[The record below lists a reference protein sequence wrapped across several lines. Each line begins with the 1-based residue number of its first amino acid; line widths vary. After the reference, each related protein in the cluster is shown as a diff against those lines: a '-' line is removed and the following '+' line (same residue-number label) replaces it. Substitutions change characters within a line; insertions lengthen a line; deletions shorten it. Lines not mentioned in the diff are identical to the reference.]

1 MEPLVALSIA
11 TAVVQFIDFSAKLIH
26 GAKEIHHSSSGL
38 TEEDRSLEYVTAEMH
53 KLSMRLAPSYSG
65 PETDDERALRSL
77 ASECKD
83 LAAKIVK
90 LYKGLAPKDPKS
102 KRAAFSS
109 AWRNKMNESTKREL
123 EKSLSSCRSQLELQ
137 LNYMMRHA
145 SSSSLRLYPD

>member
-38 TEEDRSLEYVTAEMH
+38 TEEDRSLEYVTGEMH
-53 KLSMRLAPSYSG
+53 KLSMRLVPPYSG

-83 LAAKIVK
+83 LAAKVVK
-90 LYKGLAPKDPKS
+90 LYQDLAPKDPKS
-102 KRAAFSS
+102 KRAAVHS
-109 AWRNKMNESTKREL
+109 AWKNMRNESTKQGL
-123 EKSLSSCRSQLELQ
+123 EKSLSNCRSQ
-137 LNYMMRHA
+137 
-145 SSSSLRLYPD
+145 